1 LNKLLPLFFINL
13 ENKIMKLPNYLY
25 LLTIILYTSCNN
37 NSDLVKKVA
46 GMHQVIK
53 TQYAPDKRVAVFDV
67 HFNFSDD
74 KMLASG
80 MTDSKEAYLQL
91 VASLKTMEIAFIDSI
106 RVLPDTV
113 VGNKMFAIARN
124 SVINIR
130 SAPKH
135 SAELGTQGLLGMSLK
150 ILDKQ
155 GDFYRVQTP
164 DRYISW
170 VDKGGIQRMDKSE
183 FNAWNNAKKVI
194 FVKNYGYVFATKKSN
209 AGIISDITLGGLLKY
224 VSENATFY
232 EVEYPDKRT
241 GFIKKSESF
250 IYKNWLQQLQP
261 SKESIETIAKRMEG
275 FPYLWGGTSSK
286 GMDCSGFTKMVYLMN
301 GFIIPRDAS
310 QQIKAG
316 KAVDAN
322 LDFTT
327 LEKGD
332 LLFFGKKATT
342 EKKQR
347 VVHVGIWLGNDKME
361 FIHASGNVH
370 TSSMNENEPN
380 FDEMNK
386 NRYLGSKRYLNV
398 KSALIIDLKSK
409 IKL

>member
-1 LNKLLPLFFINL
+1 MKFLKHLSFLLLIIFMSCKNDSKKNSKLESIHA
-13 ENKIMKLPNYLY
+13 
-25 LLTIILYTSCNN
+25 S
-37 NSDLVKKVA
+37 
-46 GMHQVIK
+46 IK
-53 TQYAPDKRVAVFDV
+53 TSFAPDKRVKLFDIQ
-67 HFNFSDD
+67 FSNLNNHLIL
-74 KMLASG
+74 KGETTSKKAFGLLL
-80 MTDSKEAYLQL
+80 DSLNNRKIKFTNK
-91 VASLKTMEIAFIDSI
+91 VRF
-106 RVLPDTV
+106 LPDSA
-113 VGNKMFAIARN
+113 VGNQQFAVARN
-124 SVINIR
+124 AVINIR
-130 SAPKH
+130 SNPKH

-150 ILDKQ
+150 VLDKK
-155 GDFYRVQTP
+155 GDFYRIQTP
-164 DRYISW
+164 DLYISW
-170 VDKGGIQRMDKSE
+170 VDKGGIQRMDKNE
-183 FNAWNNAKKVI
+183 FNDWNSSKKVI
-194 FVKNYGYVFATKKSN
+194 FTKNFGYVYVTKKSN
-209 AGIISDITLGGLLKY
+209 AGIVSDITLGGLLKY
-224 VSENATFY
+224 TSEDATFY
-232 EVEYPDKRT
+232 EVQYPDDRK

-250 IYKNWLQQLQP
+250 IYDHWIQELQP
-261 SKESIETIAKRMEG
+261 SKENIETVANKMVG

-310 QQIKAG
+310 QQINAG
-316 KAVDAN
+316 KTVDAN

-332 LLFFGKKATT
+332 LLFFGRKATT

-398 KSALIIDLKSK
+398 DSSNNIINLRAKLK
-409 IKL
+409 L